1 MTGFVPVFV
10 GVAGDGSGRNYL
22 LLVAIGVGMERNG
35 PGGILHAWHRR
46 FIGPVTDSRGVY
58 AGFALFFAGVG
69 LVVVSIATFLWST
82 TTDPAGTFKF
92 VLRELAVL
100 AGATGIPVVLLGV
113 TVLLPVSRRIDAVS
127 AAGVAAC
134 LVATAR
140 FAQVYPDA
148 WYSAASVVVGLYALG
163 AVVVVATA
171 GTALSGYHAERTGQR
186 LARER
191 LDDDGGSVAGGDSPE
206 ESSGTE
212 PVTDERVQADIDDAM
227 AGAEV
232 NWGGVERESGRS
244 ITINAGDDDVDF
256 EGSDPSA
263 FAATESRG
271 ESVDD
276 AVQGLQGLRGEG
288 PKTESSTSGTDEQ
301 ADALAELRA
310 TREESEPADDDDGIV
325 DTVRSLFR

>member
-1 MTGFVPVFV
+1 
-10 GVAGDGSGRNYL
+10 
-22 LLVAIGVGMERNG
+22 MERNG
-35 PGGILHAWHRR
+35 PGELLHEWHRR
-46 FIGPVTDSRGVY
+46 FIGPVTDSRAVY

-69 LVVVSIATFLWST
+69 LVVVSLATFLWST

-100 AGATGIPVVLLGV
+100 TGAAGIPTVLLGV
-113 TVLLPVSRRIDAVS
+113 TVLLPVSRRIGAVS
-127 AAGVAAC
+127 AAGVAVC

-148 WYSAASVVVGLYALG
+148 WYPAASVVVGLYAVG

-191 LDDDGGSVAGGDSPE
+191 LDDDNGSTAGGDDPDG
-206 ESSGTE
+206 SSGAE
-212 PVTDERVQADIDDAM
+212 AVTDERVRADIDDAM

-244 ITINAGDDDVDF
+244 ITINTDDDVDF

-263 FAATESRG
+263 FAATESKG

-310 TREESEPADDDDGIV
+310 TREESEGADDDGIV

>member
-1 MTGFVPVFV
+1 
-10 GVAGDGSGRNYL
+10 
-22 LLVAIGVGMERNG
+22 MERNG
-35 PGGILHAWHRR
+35 PGELLHEWHRR
-46 FIGPVTDSRGVY
+46 FIGPVTDSRAVY

-100 AGATGIPVVLLGV
+100 TGAAGIPVVLLGV

-148 WYSAASVVVGLYALG
+148 WYPNASVVVGLYALG

-171 GTALSGYHAERTGQR
+171 GSALSGYHAERTGQR
-186 LARER
+186 IARER
-191 LDDDGGSVAGGDSPE
+191 LDDGGSSGAGTAAGGGDAGS
-206 ESSGTE
+206 SSGTDA
-212 PVTDERVQADIDDAM
+212 VTDEQVQADIDDAM
-227 AGAEV
+227 SGAEV
-232 NWGGVERESGRS
+232 NWGGVERDSGRS
-244 ITINAGDDDVDF
+244 ITIRSSEDTDF
-256 EGSDPSA
+256 EMSDNSA
-263 FAATESRG
+263 AKATESRG

-276 AVQGLQGLRGEG
+276 AVAGLQGLRGEG

-310 TREESEPADDDDGIV
+310 TREQSEVDDESGLV